1 MAPIP
6 CYSNELMHFIL
17 IKEDDYKDLLY
28 IHLEGTIL
36 TTFWN
41 EKKFVIT
48 ERNKIQEGEGW
59 VTTHTDVAFTL
70 LGFYGRGVSVTDG
83 LYSINV

>member
-1 MAPIP
+1 
-6 CYSNELMHFIL
+6 MHFIL
-17 IKEDDYKDLLY
+17 IKEDDFEDLLY

-48 ERNKIQEGEGW
+48 ERNKIQEGEG
-59 VTTHTDVAFTL
+59 
-70 LGFYGRGVSVTDG
+70 
-83 LYSINV
+83 